1 MKYMN
6 IKQLFNLNVIAAKK
20 RTLGITVFA
29 AAMITSGLVM
39 VIYCMTGLFKRDPIV
54 SFISEFYFLQPLFWY
69 FLFPKS
75 IIPLLL
81 SMRFI
86 LALSQIVIGILA
98 LHIKFEA
105 IACSR
110 WLILFGLLTAV
121 INPFY
126 PAGYIFLSLLI
137 YGPLLFYLY
146 YYRVENL
153 FRKGVVEDDEGAV
166 AGTAI
171 HDAAG
176 DPESKSRFVLLV
188 GITELILGFFLVRF
202 SFWNIPITGWEL
214 LVPTRIGF
222 EFSMMLPKALILFL
236 GVLIITAGLRTI
248 IYKPLGRILTIFL
261 GFLAAIISV
270 LCIIVINPA
279 KLAGLKPFYG
289 VLIVFLSV
297 FTASCF
303 VIMSNPK
310 VKIQFTS
317 AGPLTFTGKMKRF
330 GVVCLA
336 SFAFSFIMHLVFETF
351 PNFFTGHYAQINVSK
366 SRLLSKYVSTEE
378 KEVLID
384 NADQQQVFTLNN
396 EKDQALFV
404 KEVAW
409 KNLGKKFLTLYREQ
423 QYKEAEDVGKEALK
437 AAEEIYGPEDFNVT
451 VSLNN
456 LGLLYFTM
464 RRYPESEQLLN
475 RALAINQK
483 IFGND
488 NARVATD
495 LNNVAEVYRVQKK
508 YDDAIFLY
516 NRAIKIMEK
525 HYGKE
530 HVAVK
535 ILKENLVTLMKEK
548 EINKNTTT
556 TPLPTENIPTQ
567 QEPVPAGLPVH
578 SGPPTDEVKQSAD
591 SPPDSAPSQSSP
603 GQQ

>member
-1 MKYMN
+1 MR
-6 IKQLFNLNVIAAKK
+6 IKQLLKQLFDLNAIAAKK
-20 RTLGITVFA
+20 RTIAITIFA
-29 AAMITSGLVM
+29 STMITSGLVM
-39 VIYCMTGLFKRDPIV
+39 AVYCILGLWKRDPII
-54 SFISEFYFLQPLFWY
+54 SFISEFYFLQPIFWY

-81 SMRFI
+81 CMRFI

-105 IACSR
+105 VACSR

-137 YGPLLFYLY
+137 YGPLFFYLY
-146 YYRVENL
+146 HYRVENL

-166 AGTAI
+166 VGTAI
-171 HDAAG
+171 HDVTG

-202 SFWNIPITGWEL
+202 SFWNIPMTGWEFPI
-214 LVPTRIGF
+214 PTRIGF
-222 EFSMMLPKALILFL
+222 EFSLMLPKAFILFL
-236 GVLIITAGLRTI
+236 GVLLITAGLRTI
-248 IYKPLGRILTIFL
+248 VYKPLGRILTIFL

-289 VLIVFLSV
+289 AVIIFLSV

-310 VKIQFTS
+310 VKMQFILK
-317 AGPLTFTGKMKRF
+317 GPLTFTGKLKRF
-330 GVVCLA
+330 GM
-336 SFAFSFIMHLVFETF
+336 AFSACLVFSFVMNLVFETY
-351 PNFFTGHYAQINVSK
+351 PIFFSWHYPKLSMSK
-366 SRLLSKYVSTEE
+366 NHSLAKYMS
-378 KEVLID
+378 
-384 NADQQQVFTLNN
+384 ADGSGTDGAQQQSIFTLNS
-396 EKDQALFV
+396 EKDRELFA

-409 KNLGKKFLTLYREQ
+409 KNSSEKFLILYRNQ
-423 QYKEAEDVGKEALK
+423 KYTEAEEIGKEALK
-437 AAEEIYGPEDFNVT
+437 VAEEIYGPEDFNVT

-495 LNNVAEVYRVQKK
+495 LNNLAEVYRVQKK

-525 HYGKE
+525 HYGRE
-530 HVAVK
+530 HVTVN

-556 TPLPTENIPTQ
+556 MPLPTENIPAQ
-567 QEPVPAGLPVH
+567 QEPNVTKTLTG
-578 SGPPTDEVKQSAD
+578 
-591 SPPDSAPSQSSP
+591 P
-603 GQQ
+603 GQSRDETRQPVVSQPDAARP